1 MAANGLSWLIVCAF
15 LALTITLTNGNIV
28 RRDIQR
34 IRGGGGDGGGDKNAT
49 SSMYFQ
55 QLFGNKA
62 DGGSGSGGGGG
73 QVGAASGGAGVRN
86 IFHHS
91 RQTATTTT
99 TTSTTTSKPTMLM
112 AAPHP
117 HSIQAVNA
125 TVHGGNL
132 TSSET
137 VNYYGYEPSGTSTGW
152 MHGYV
157 PVMNVHTIDDGYPAT
172 GNGINKRH
180 VHYPPVPMDVINADD
195 DSQNGNLDLLFGF
208 FYQRIIFRFRLEAI
222 CKV

>member
-15 LALTITLTNGNIV
+15 LAISLTNANIV

-34 IRGGGGDGGGDKNAT
+34 IRGGGGDGGENKNAT

-55 QLFGNKA
+55 QLFGKA
-62 DGGSGSGGGGG
+62 DGGSGGGSGG
-73 QVGAASGGAGVRN
+73 QVASGAGKNVL
-86 IFHHS
+86 HYS

-99 TTSTTTSKPTMLM
+99 STSRPTLM
-112 AAPHP
+112 AAEPKHP

-195 DSQNGNLDLLFGF
+195 DSQNGKIWVF
-208 FYQRIIFRFRLEAI
+208 
-222 CKV
+222 